1 MTTTLDAPAPDMAAL
16 ARLARVVGR
25 DEAVPLAD
33 GRRRRYVNCDN
44 AASTPALQ
52 PVAEAV
58 DRFLRWYSN
67 VHRGTGFKSRLSS
80 WAFEEARDIVARF
93 VGADPATN
101 VVIFTRNAT
110 EGLNRLAHR
119 YPFREGGVV
128 LTSVMEHHSNELPWR
143 RVAEVVHVAVT
154 GDGHL
159 DAQDLEARLAEHRGR
174 VQLVALTGASN
185 VTGYVN
191 PVHTF
196 ARMAHAAGAEI
207 AVDAAQLAPHRPVD
221 MRPDG
226 HPEHLDY
233 VVLSGHKM
241 YAPYGVGALI
251 GPRRVFLEGDPDL
264 VGGGTVDIVT
274 LEDAYWT
281 DLPDKEEAGTPD
293 IVGAVAVAKA
303 IRVMEEIG
311 WDAII
316 AHERAL
322 TARALER
329 LARIPGVTVYGGTDL
344 TAGGDRLGTIAFN
357 VEGLPHAL
365 VAAILAYEHGVG
377 VRNGCF
383 CAHPYVKALLHVTQE
398 DANAMEER
406 IRHRDRSD
414 IPGAVRMSFGIYNTE
429 EDVDLACEAVAT
441 IAAGTRRKDYRLD
454 LERGSYTLPGA
465 DEAFERY
472 FSFDAA

>member
-1 MTTTLDAPAPDMAAL
+1 MTTTLDAPAGHAAL
-16 ARLARVVGR
+16 ARLARVIGR
-25 DEAVPLAD
+25 DEMVPLAD

-44 AASTPALQ
+44 AASTPALE
-52 PVAEAV
+52 PVADAV
-58 DRFLRWYSN
+58 NRFLRWYSN

-80 WAFEEARDIVARF
+80 WAFEEARDIIARF
-93 VGADPATN
+93 VRADTATN

-119 YPFREGGVV
+119 YPLRKDGVV

-143 RVAEVVHVAVT
+143 RVAQVVHVEVSD
-154 GDGHL
+154 DGHL
-159 DAQDLEARLAEHRGR
+159 DLADLEAKLAAYRGR

-191 PVHTF
+191 PVHDV
-196 ARMAHAAGAEI
+196 ARLAHAAGAEI
-207 AVDAAQLAPHRPVD
+207 AVDTAQLAPHRPVD
-221 MRPDG
+221 MRPDDD
-226 HPEHLDY
+226 PAHLDY

-241 YAPYGVGALI
+241 YAPYGVGVLV
-251 GPRRVFLEGDPDL
+251 GPRRVFLEGPPDL
-264 VGGGTVDIVT
+264 VGGGTVDIVS

-322 TARALER
+322 TGRALGR
-329 LARIPGVTVYGGTDL
+329 LARIPGVTVYGGTEIRP
-344 TAGGDRLGTIAFN
+344 GEDRLSTIAFN
-357 VEGLPHAL
+357 VAGIPHAL
-365 VAAILAYEHGVG
+365 VAAVLAYEHGIG

-383 CAHPYVKALLHVTQE
+383 CAHPYVKALLHVTPAE
-398 DANAMEER
+398 SDAMEAR
-406 IRHRDRSD
+406 IRRRDRSE
-414 IPGAVRMSFGIYNTE
+414 IPGTVRMSFGIYNTE
-429 EDVDLACEAVAT
+429 EDVDIVCDAVAA
-441 IAAGTRRKDYRLD
+441 IAGGARRTDYRLD
-454 LERGSYTLPGA
+454 LARGAYALPGA
-465 DEAFERY
+465 DETFERY
-472 FSFDAA
+472 FSFERE

>member
-1 MTTTLDAPAPDMAAL
+1 MTTTRDAL
-16 ARLARVVGR
+16 APEAVGR
-25 DEAVPLAD
+25 DELVPLAD
-33 GRRRRYVNCDN
+33 GRHRRYVNLDN
-44 AASTPALQ
+44 AASTPALR

-110 EGLNRLAHR
+110 EGLNKLAHR
-119 YPFREGGVV
+119 YPFRPGGVV

-143 RVAEVVHVAVT
+143 RAAQVVHVEVT
-154 GDGHL
+154 DDGHL
-159 DAQDLEARLAEHRGR
+159 RMDDLEAKLAAHRGR

-191 PVHTF
+191 PVHAA
-196 ARMAHAAGAEI
+196 ARLAHAAGAEI

-233 VVLSGHKM
+233 VVFSGHKM
-241 YAPYGVGALI
+241 YAPYGVGVLV
-251 GPRRVFLEGDPDL
+251 GPRRVFLQGDPDL

-293 IVGAVAVAKA
+293 IIGAVAVAKA
-303 IRVMEEIG
+303 IRVLESIG

-316 AHERAL
+316 EHERDL
-322 TARALER
+322 TARALAR
-329 LARIPGVTVYGGTDL
+329 LSRIAGVTVYGGTDPASL
-344 TAGGDRLGTIAFN
+344 DARLGTIAFN
-357 VEGLPHAL
+357 VAPLPHAL

-383 CAHPYVKALLHVTQE
+383 CAHPYVKAILRVGPEASH
-398 DANAMEER
+398 AMEER
-406 IRHRDRSD
+406 IRRRDRSD

-429 EDVDLACEAVAT
+429 EDVDLACDA
-441 IAAGTRRKDYRLD
+441 IAAIARGEHRRDYRID
-454 LERGSYTLPGA
+454 LERGAYHLPSA
-465 DEAFERY
+465 DDAFERY
-472 FSFDAA
+472 FSFDEA